1 MYIFCLQIMN
11 LFSHLERVFIFFLL
25 SRHILQSHA
34 SVSTYLF
41 AASVTPPTHFPNH
54 TPSSPTPMHF
64 YFYGASPFK
73 TVSFRK
79 SASEGW
85 SFKAE
90 VYFNFG
96 CLFYVL
102 NTCGI
107 CNGHI
112 LGFTSL
118 SSRLCWLWIRSWNV
132 EKTFSEPP
140 GLLHHRFFDLR
151 SRRDDWESISAE
163 SR

>member
-1 MYIFCLQIMN
+1 MN

-25 SRHILQSHA
+25 SRHILQSRA

-79 SASEGW
+79 SASEG
-85 SFKAE
+85 
-90 VYFNFG
+90 
-96 CLFYVL
+96 
-102 NTCGI
+102 
-107 CNGHI
+107 
-112 LGFTSL
+112 
-118 SSRLCWLWIRSWNV
+118 
-132 EKTFSEPP
+132 
-140 GLLHHRFFDLR
+140 
-151 SRRDDWESISAE
+151 
-163 SR
+163 